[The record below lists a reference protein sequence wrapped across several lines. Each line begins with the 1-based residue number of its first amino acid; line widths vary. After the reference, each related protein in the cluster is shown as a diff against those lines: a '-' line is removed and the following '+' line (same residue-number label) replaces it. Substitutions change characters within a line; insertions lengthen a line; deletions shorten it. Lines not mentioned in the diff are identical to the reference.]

1 MSVPEPSRAAPEPSV
16 PSVPSTTVGFV
27 LRMLVYYALMHGA
40 YFLVPNAVLHQ
51 NIYPALFGTPS
62 VYLIN
67 TVSPVEQAYSRD
79 NRISSRHAALEIVR
93 GCDGSG
99 VWFLIT
105 AAVLA
110 FPAAWR
116 MRAVGVIGGVLLVY
130 LLNLAR
136 LAGLYF
142 VVARAPDWFLP
153 LHTYFIPSLL
163 IVLVSLYYLAW
174 VSRVSVPHHA

>member
-1 MSVPEPSRAAPEPSV
+1 MPTTDLTATRAPAPSS
-16 PSVPSTTVGFV
+16 TVGFV
-27 LRMLVYYALMHGA
+27 LRMLLYYGLMHGA
-40 YFLVPNAVLHQ
+40 YFLVPNTALHHA
-51 NIYPALFGTPS
+51 IYPALFGAPA
-62 VYLIN
+62 VYVIN
-67 TVSPVEQAYSRD
+67 SISPAEQSYSRD

-110 FPAAWR
+110 FPAPWR
-116 MRAVGVIGGVLLVY
+116 MRALGILGGVLLVY

-136 LAGLYF
+136 LSVLYF

-153 LHTYFIPSLL
+153 LHTYFIPTLL

-174 VSRVSVPHHA
+174 VSRASVVRDA

>member
-1 MSVPEPSRAAPEPSV
+1 MPVTDQTATATPA
-16 PSVPSTTVGFV
+16 PSTTVGFV
-27 LRMLVYYALMHGA
+27 LRMLVFYGIMHGA
-40 YFLVPNAVLHQ
+40 YFLVPNSALHES
-51 NIYPALFGTPS
+51 IYPVLFGAPS
-62 VYLIN
+62 VYVIN
-67 TVSPVEQAYSRD
+67 GVSPAEQAFSQD

-116 MRAVGVIGGVLLVY
+116 MRALGILGGVLLVY
-130 LLNLAR
+130 VLNLAR

-142 VVARAPDWFLP
+142 VVARVPDWFLP

-163 IVLVSLYYLAW
+163 IVIVSLYYLAW
-174 VSRVSVPHHA
+174 VSRASIVRDA